1 MSQDWK
7 KSLIFI
13 YIPISSTFSH
23 DNNSN
28 KRLYI
33 CISLSFISSIRRTES
48 MRSRPIII
56 CEGQNVSCS
65 STDRN
70 SPTQSHPT
78 LEYLHCTGLQPK
90 QQDWVW
96 IKGRNR
102 DAQIWPWCGHKIH
115 QTSCTK
121 KKDTEADTKSTA
133 GKQHHSLRYS
143 PGQSQGSYLMIIYAY
158 KTLTLT
164 LATPKSPENIK
175 QEEPVKMHKKSDYLL
190 KLLSP
195 VRHFA

>member
-1 MSQDWK
+1 MTLNVARLK
-7 KSLIFI
+7 KSPIFI

-96 IKGRNR
+96 IR
-102 DAQIWPWCGHKIH
+102 Q
-115 QTSCTK
+115 
-121 KKDTEADTKSTA
+121 
-133 GKQHHSLRYS
+133 KQRRTNLTVVR
-143 PGQSQGSYLMIIYAY
+143 SQNPPNFMH
-158 KTLTLT
+158 
-164 LATPKSPENIK
+164 
-175 QEEPVKMHKKSDYLL
+175 QEERHRGRYKEHSRQTTPFIKVLTRSISGIISDDYICLQNPHPHI
-190 KLLSP
+190 SYP
-195 VRHFA
+195 